1 MYGKIELS
9 DNSNIDFGK
18 KVATALQKFVPLF
31 SSNQSWNQ
39 LNSIEP
45 LYFDEF
51 FQHFPI
57 AIFFREIEVRTTKI
71 WSNSFQIPLIW
82 SMSLRETEIITFP
95 VGKSSTNWQQWS
107 LGTKIFQ
114 ISLRKVAVSVSL
126 QRGVKFKSLWLTLSN
141 WRPFLS
147 FCPFTKE
154 LEHQQHLTNSWGEG
168 GDGCRAKAKEIVA
181 WMCLWS
187 FLSQLWE

>member
-31 SSNQSWNQ
+31 FVKSKLKSAKQYKTAVFWRIFPTFSNINF
-39 LNSIEP
+39 L
-45 LYFDEF
+45 
-51 FQHFPI
+51 
-57 AIFFREIEVRTTKI
+57 REIEVRTTKI

-126 QRGVKFKSLWLTLSN
+126 QRGVKFKSFWLTLSN